1 MLTDSLEKNLNNLEL
16 FPSEHSVPVPVIT
29 YTPSRQPPTS
39 TPSNS
44 PTDPPIPPRACQ
56 SLGVRPLPDQTHSSA
71 CSELSTIDTVG
82 PEEVFSDSEVHD
94 DSRLPLHLRA
104 PGTRLPAPVLE
115 ITDNMET
122 AEKDIKRRM
131 KKLSMKMK
139 SYASNQLTK
148 GSVLWHMTKMD
159 EIRQFYEDLML
170 SIEELLEDHAV
181 EIQPRAEWW
190 NTQMTSIDRDF
201 QLYVASFSPILDQI
215 NCQNSGQA
223 APAATSNSF
232 QDEQLKLL
240 KQQNEIIAKNSQDAS
255 NDSIR
260 EHTSKRTTAVKKAN
274 AKRDHILDDIAVLS
288 DKVRTVDDWEA
299 TSDLTVGK
307 AMRSAASWKKEL
319 ESITVLYRDFS
330 EAIVQHNMD
339 KLELEISSTEVL
351 FNKLKLDVKECIK
364 SVEKE
369 DEFRELYTLDASK
382 TETIKYPV
390 FGGKDDED
398 FSKFKEDM
406 EKALVCNRV
415 SRADK
420 ISKLRESLR
429 GDALKLIPEA
439 LTMDIY
445 DAWKV
450 LEKAYGKP
458 VRLMKVRKKALL
470 EMSYFPRENGAKG
483 VKGQVEWFIEME
495 SLMQNMLNQ
504 AKNSMELS
512 YIVYEPE
519 LMEKITNK
527 FPLYMA
533 LELAKIK
540 GF

>member
-1 MLTDSLEKNLNNLEL
+1 M
-16 FPSEHSVPVPVIT
+16 
-29 YTPSRQPPTS
+29 
-39 TPSNS
+39 
-44 PTDPPIPPRACQ
+44 
-56 SLGVRPLPDQTHSSA
+56 
-71 CSELSTIDTVG
+71 
-82 PEEVFSDSEVHD
+82 
-94 DSRLPLHLRA
+94 
-104 PGTRLPAPVLE
+104 
-115 ITDNMET
+115 
-122 AEKDIKRRM
+122 
-131 KKLSMKMK
+131 
-139 SYASNQLTK
+139 
-148 GSVLWHMTKMD
+148 
-159 EIRQFYEDLML
+159 
-170 SIEELLEDHAV
+170 
-181 EIQPRAEWW
+181 
-190 NTQMTSIDRDF
+190 
-201 QLYVASFSPILDQI
+201 
-215 NCQNSGQA
+215 
-223 APAATSNSF
+223 
-232 QDEQLKLL
+232 
-240 KQQNEIIAKNSQDAS
+240 
-255 NDSIR
+255 
-260 EHTSKRTTAVKKAN
+260 KKAN

-339 KLELEISSTEVL
+339 ELELEISSTEVL

-458 VRLMKVRKKALL
+458 VRLMKVRKNGDEL
-470 EMSYFPRENGAKG
+470 FPKREWCQGCQG
-483 VKGQVEWFIEME
+483 T
-495 SLMQNMLNQ
+495 S
-504 AKNSMELS
+504 
-512 YIVYEPE
+512 
-519 LMEKITNK
+519 
-527 FPLYMA
+527 
-533 LELAKIK
+533 
-540 GF
+540 

>member
-1 MLTDSLEKNLNNLEL
+1 
-16 FPSEHSVPVPVIT
+16 
-29 YTPSRQPPTS
+29 
-39 TPSNS
+39 
-44 PTDPPIPPRACQ
+44 
-56 SLGVRPLPDQTHSSA
+56 
-71 CSELSTIDTVG
+71 
-82 PEEVFSDSEVHD
+82 
-94 DSRLPLHLRA
+94 
-104 PGTRLPAPVLE
+104 
-115 ITDNMET
+115 
-122 AEKDIKRRM
+122 
-131 KKLSMKMK
+131 MKMK

-159 EIRQFYEDLML
+159 EIRQFYEDLKI

-181 EIQPRAEWW
+181 EIQLRAEWW

-255 NDSIR
+255 IDSIR
-260 EHTSKRTTAVKKAN
+260 EHTSKRNTAVKKAN

-339 KLELEISSTEVL
+339 ELELEISSTEVL

-398 FSKFKEDM
+398 FIKFKEKWRKHLSAT
-406 EKALVCNRV
+406 EY
-415 SRADK
+415 
-420 ISKLRESLR
+420 
-429 GDALKLIPEA
+429 PEQ
-439 LTMDIY
+439 I
-445 DAWKV
+445 
-450 LEKAYGKP
+450 
-458 VRLMKVRKKALL
+458 R
-470 EMSYFPRENGAKG
+470 F
-483 VKGQVEWFIEME
+483 
-495 SLMQNMLNQ
+495 QN
-504 AKNSMELS
+504 
-512 YIVYEPE
+512 
-519 LMEKITNK
+519 
-527 FPLYMA
+527 
-533 LELAKIK
+533 
-540 GF
+540 